1 VAEETTPR
9 AKMYRLVLDFEV
21 WVNDEL
27 ITTAW
32 DEADLNQE
40 ERAHLAAQR
49 RLLQAL
55 LEDRRGIFEELLRKR
70 VLEEADYGLDD
81 EWKARLL
88 IRNVSDEQLLEPLI
102 EELPDPE
109 RLTLLE
115 AIAEERLEK
124 VAGEAIHSIGVELV
138 GVSLGEIED
147 EERSEYL

>member
-1 VAEETTPR
+1 VAEETTSR
-9 AKMYRLVLDFEV
+9 AKTYRLVLDFEV

-27 ITTAW
+27 ITTEW
-32 DEADLNQE
+32 DEDDLDQE

-55 LEDRRGIFEELLRKR
+55 LEDKRGIFEELLRKR

-115 AIAEERLEK
+115 AIEEERLEE

-138 GVSLGEIED
+138 GVSLGEIEG
-147 EERSEYL
+147 EESSDYL

>member
-1 VAEETTPR
+1 MGETTPH
-9 AKMYRLVLDFEV
+9 AKTYRFVLDFEV

-27 ITTAW
+27 VTTEW
-32 DEADLNQE
+32 DEEELDQE
-40 ERAHLAAQR
+40 ERANLAAQR

-55 LEDRRGIFEELLRKR
+55 LDDRRGIFEELLRKR
-70 VLEEADYGLDD
+70 VLEEADYGVDE

-88 IRNVSDEQLLEPLI
+88 IRNVSDELLLEPLI

-115 AIAEERLEK
+115 AIEEDTFEE

-138 GVSLGEIED
+138 AVSLQETEAD
-147 EERSEYL
+147 PQ